1 MKKTVFA
8 LAAGLLCATASPAL
22 AANNPFQD
30 VPKDHWSYDAVTQL
44 AADGILEGYGD
55 GNFRGN
61 QALTRYEMA
70 QMIARAMAKENIPAA
85 DQNLLDKLAAEYQDE
100 LKNLGVRVGNLEHN
114 ADTTKFSGYLYLREQ
129 NQHIKNKHTGKST
142 RSTVNRAWFDLIS
155 QSQVNKNWKVVT
167 EANTIVDLNKD
178 KTDDTYDLYFAS
190 MFADGTYGKFHTQL
204 GRIDNFSQDGGVVMH
219 NPISGGKFTFG
230 NKLRTTL
237 TAARVSCSSL
247 PSLNSDESFDFGAA
261 ELAYPASKATNLY
274 GAFYQLHDDK
284 FKATRGSE
292 SPSIYTLGFRS
303 TIAKNLVLT
312 GYYLKASDTTA
323 AHTKDTGWVGAPG
336 DRRVKLDQPGTW
348 SLYTKYAN
356 IPESPRSTSIPAISA
371 ITRDSRSA
379 ASTSPR
385 RTSARICVITTAKM
399 LKTRPSRRILCA
411 ARSASSSKCISHTEQ
426 YPSFLSFADYSPPL
440 ACSQGGLFF
449 VMSESS
455 ASGHE

>member
-1 MKKTVFA
+1 MDFIEDSFPLAVFLRKGVFVVKKTIFA
-8 LAAGLLCATASPAL
+8 LAAGFMCAAASPAM

-44 AADGILEGYGD
+44 AADSILEGYGD
-55 GNFRGN
+55 GKFRGH

-100 LKNLGVRVGNLEHN
+100 LKNLGVRVGNLERN

-167 EANTIVDLNKD
+167 ETNTIVDLNKD

-237 TAARVSCSSL
+237 TAARVSCSTLS
-247 PSLNSDESFDFGAA
+247 SLNSGESFDFGAA

-323 AHTKDTGWVGAPG
+323 THTKDTGWFGALEY
-336 DRRVKLDQPGTW
+336 RRVKLDQPGTW

-356 IPESPRSTSIPAISA
+356 IPEFTQINLDTGHFRDYKGLEVGGFYIPAKNIRAHLRYYCGKNVEDTSI
-371 ITRDSRSA
+371 TKNLVRGEV
-379 ASTSPR
+379 
-385 RTSARICVITTAKM
+385 RI
-399 LKTRPSRRILCA
+399 
-411 ARSASSSKCISHTEQ
+411 
-426 YPSFLSFADYSPPL
+426 
-440 ACSQGGLFF
+440 FF
-449 VMSESS
+449 
-455 ASGHE
+455 